1 MQDLAASIIDRL
13 SLLFDAP
20 PWIVLLT
27 LVFVVVLI
35 VGIGIVLREGRAAQK
50 GPNWDRDPDEMRD
63 LSPHLR
69 RARLQMIAAGIAM
82 VFILIIAAL
91 NLMSN

>member
-1 MQDLAASIIDRL
+1 MQDLAVSVIDRL
-13 SLLFDAP
+13 SLLFEAP

-27 LVFVVVLI
+27 LVFVVVLV
-35 VGIGIVLREGRAAQK
+35 VGIGIVLREGRASQK
-50 GPNWDRDPDEMRD
+50 GPNWERDPEEMQD
-63 LSPHLR
+63 LSPNLR
-69 RARLQMIAAGIAM
+69 RARMQMIAAAIAM